1 MKETKA
7 TYNEKEDGFVPVA
20 EGTYPAHVSKFE
32 SNEYNGSIVF
42 NLTFKVAEE
51 AKEIEIPKLTKD
63 SNGNYVPTGDVVSAG
78 FVSGNTYRVDK
89 GVWLT
94 PNPAE
99 GEGWKNRRYKEFFEG
114 LGVQFPSN
122 DAGDT
127 TLAEVEEK
135 DVIGFPCLIELKE
148 TSFTNSE
155 GKERTSLKVTN
166 VHKWDD
172 GDRLSEEE
180 VEVDD
185 LPF

>member
-1 MKETKA
+1 ME
-7 TYNEKEDGFVPVA
+7 
-20 EGTYPAHVSKFE
+20 
-32 SNEYNGSIVF
+32 
-42 NLTFKVAEE
+42 
-51 AKEIEIPKLTKD
+51 
-63 SNGNYVPTGDVVSAG
+63 
-78 FVSGNTYRVDK
+78 
-89 GVWLT
+89 
-94 PNPAE
+94 
-99 GEGWKNRRYKEFFEG
+99 NRRYKEFFEG
-114 LGVQFPSN
+114 LGVKFPSN
-122 DAGDT
+122 DNGDT